1 MKVAVTGATGL
12 IGRRL
17 MAALRA
23 QGDDVVALARRPDA
37 GLGVETRQWD
47 AIARPAP
54 VSGVDAV
61 VHLAGEPVAQR
72 WSEPAKERIRTS
84 RTVGTA
90 NLVAGIEAADPKP
103 AVLVSTSASGY
114 YGDRGSELLE
124 ESAPP
129 GPVEDFLVSVCLE
142 WERAAERAA
151 SFGVRVVTIRNGIVL
166 DKSGGALKQMLL
178 PFRAFVGG
186 PVGGG
191 RQYMPWI
198 ALDDVVGLYLAA
210 LAGGASGAAGA
221 PAPGEGWSG
230 PINAAAPNVATNA
243 DFSHALGRALGR
255 PSVVPVPG
263 NAVKLIF
270 GDMASLVLGSQRMVP
285 AKALGLGYEF
295 RYPELDGALRAAL
308 A

>member
-1 MKVAVTGATGL
+1 MKVAITGATGL
-12 IGRRL
+12 IGRRIVV
-17 MAALRA
+17 ALRG
-23 QGDDVVALARRPDA
+23 QGDEVVALARRPDA

-47 AIARPAP
+47 ATARPAP

-61 VHLAGEPVAQR
+61 VHLAGEPVSQR

-90 NLVAGIEAADPKP
+90 NLVAGLEAADPKP
-103 AVLVSTSASGY
+103 AVLVSTSAAGY

-124 ESAPP
+124 ESSPP
-129 GPVEDFLVSVCLE
+129 GPIDDFLVSVCLE

-178 PFRAFVGG
+178 PFKAFVGG

-191 RQYMPWI
+191 RQYMSWI

-210 LAGGASGAAGA
+210 LSGAAAAGA
-221 PAPGEGWSG
+221 PTPGEGWSG
-230 PINAAAPNVATNA
+230 AVNAAAPNAATNA
-243 DFSHALGRALGR
+243 EFSHALGRALGR
-255 PSVVPVPG
+255 PSVLPVPG
-263 NAVKLIF
+263 VAVKLIF
-270 GDMASLVLGSQRMVP
+270 GDMASLVLGGQRMVP

-295 RYPELDGALRAAL
+295 RYPELDGALRAVL

>member
-1 MKVAVTGATGL
+1 MKVAITGATGL

-17 MAALRA
+17 MAALAR
-23 QGDDVVALARRPDA
+23 QGDEVVALARRPDA

-47 AIARPAP
+47 PVARPAP
-54 VSGVDAV
+54 VSGADAV
-61 VHLAGEPVAQR
+61 VHLAGEPVSQR
-72 WSEPAKERIRTS
+72 WSGPAKERIRTS

-90 NLVAGIEAADPKP
+90 NLVAGLEAADPKP
-103 AVLVSTSASGY
+103 AVLVSTSAAGY
-114 YGDRGSELLE
+114 YGDRGTELLE
-124 ESAPP
+124 ESSPP
-129 GPVEDFLVSVCLE
+129 GPIDDFLVSVCLE

-178 PFRAFVGG
+178 PFKAFVGG

-210 LAGGASGAAGA
+210 LSGAAAAGA

-230 PINAAAPNVATNA
+230 AVNAAAPNGATNA
-243 DFSHALGRALGR
+243 EFSHALGRVLGR
-255 PSVVPVPG
+255 PSVLPVPG
-263 NAVKLIF
+263 AAVKLIF
-270 GDMASLVLGSQRMVP
+270 GEMASLVLGGQRMVP

>member
-1 MKVAVTGATGL
+1 VRVAVTGATGL

-17 MAALRA
+17 VAALQR
-23 QGDDVVALARRPDA
+23 QGDEVVVLSRSGDA

-47 AIARPAP
+47 AVARPAP
-54 VSGVDAV
+54 LSGVEAV
-61 VHLAGEPVAQR
+61 VHLAGEPVSQR
-72 WSEPAKERIRTS
+72 WSEAAKERIRTS

-103 AVLVSTSASGY
+103 GVLVSTSAAGY

-124 ESAPP
+124 ESASP
-129 GPVEDFLVSVCLE
+129 GPVDDFLVSVCLE

-166 DKSGGALKQMLL
+166 DKSGGALKQIL
-178 PFRAFVGG
+178 PPFKAFVGG

-210 LAGGASGAAGA
+210 LGGERWSGAVN
-221 PAPGEGWSG
+221 S
-230 PINAAAPNVATNA
+230 AAPNAATNA
-243 DFSHALGRALGR
+243 EFSHALGRALGR
-255 PSVVPVPG
+255 PSALPVPG
-263 NAVKLIF
+263 AAVKLIF
-270 GDMASLVLGSQRMVP
+270 GEMASLVLGGQRMVP
-285 AKALGLGYEF
+285 AKALELGYEF
-295 RYPELDGALRAAL
+295 RYPELDGALRAVL

>member
-1 MKVAVTGATGL
+1 MRVAITGATGL

-17 MAALRA
+17 VAALRG
-23 QGDDVVALARRPDA
+23 QGDEVVALARRPDA

-61 VHLAGEPVAQR
+61 VHLAGEPVSQR

-90 NLVAGIEAADPKP
+90 NLVAGLEAADPKP
-103 AVLVSTSASGY
+103 AVLVSTSAAGY

-124 ESAPP
+124 ESSPP
-129 GPVEDFLVSVCLE
+129 GPIDDYLVSVCLE

-178 PFRAFVGG
+178 PFKAFVGG

-191 RQYMPWI
+191 RQYMSWI

-210 LAGGASGAAGA
+210 LSGAAAADA

-230 PINAAAPNVATNA
+230 AVNAAAPNAATNA
-243 DFSHALGRALGR
+243 EFSHALGRALRR
-255 PSVVPVPG
+255 PSVLPVPG
-263 NAVKLIF
+263 VAVKLIF
-270 GDMASLVLGSQRMVP
+270 GEMASLVLGGQRMVP
-285 AKALGLGYEF
+285 AKALSLGYEF
-295 RYPELDGALRAAL
+295 RYPELDGALRAVL